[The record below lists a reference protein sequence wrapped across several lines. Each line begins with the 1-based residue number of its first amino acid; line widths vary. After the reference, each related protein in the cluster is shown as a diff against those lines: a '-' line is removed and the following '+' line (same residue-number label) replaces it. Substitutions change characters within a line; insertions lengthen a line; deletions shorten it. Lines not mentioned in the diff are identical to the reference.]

1 MAVPALRRLSS
12 LARPAARPARSPR
25 AVLAPRSLA
34 HALAYENDGVIHKF
48 LERHDI
54 PLAEARSLFRETK
67 KWLWLAARA
76 EAEAEA
82 GLRATPQL
90 AIDGPLTLLDE
101 MWHTFILFTREYTDY
116 CHSRFGRYVHHLP
129 TTPEEKQRR
138 RKVHDRAPTA
148 FRKRERAR
156 LRAQYT
162 YVCRHLG
169 EQTLRQW
176 YSDYARRYTPQFV
189 RAVTRTAGAD
199 ADQPAQPMKAPRSPR
214 RSRPSA
220 AQRRPSA
227 R

>member
-82 GLRATPQL
+82 GVRATPQL

-129 TTPEEKQRR
+129 TTLDEKQRR
-138 RKVHDRAPTA
+138 QQEHDRAPTA
-148 FRKRERAR
+148 FRRRERAR
-156 LRAQYT
+156 LRAQYS
-162 YVCRHLG
+162 YVCEHLG

-176 YSDYARRYTPQFV
+176 YSHYARRYTPQFV
-189 RAVTRTAGAD
+189 RAVTRAAGAA
-199 ADQPAQPMKAPRSPR
+199 ADRAAPVKAQRELR
-214 RSRPSA
+214 RSLPPA